1 MIEQFNDIRKRL
13 EEFEEKR
20 EETIRN
26 SREIISLSKQI
37 IYSVQREDFEVDN
50 LIKKINE
57 KIKLLEK
64 TQKYDTQISSVAF
77 QEYVEAIVFYEF
89 IKNKRIPGF
98 IELDVGVEDYL
109 MGLCDLTGE
118 LARKSVLAAIKNN
131 VKDVE
136 AIRDF
141 VDDLHLEFLKLN
153 LRNGE
158 LRKKYDSIKWN
169 QRKIEDVLFSLK
181 TK

>member
-89 IKNKRIPGF
+89 IKNKRIVNF
-98 IELDVGVEDYL
+98 
-109 MGLCDLTGE
+109 
-118 LARKSVLAAIKNN
+118 
-131 VKDVE
+131 
-136 AIRDF
+136 
-141 VDDLHLEFLKLN
+141 FLKSHEK
-153 LRNGE
+153 E
-158 LRKKYDSIKWN
+158 LYRTALIFM
-169 QRKIEDVLFSLK
+169 LFEIF
-181 TK
+181 